1 MQEARC
7 YTQLLTPAGTAV
19 YMYCCP
25 AMLGVCNPP
34 HTHTRT
40 HRHPGR
46 SPRDMCP
53 VLSGPACHTVS
64 VMWCVSHSHYTHTL
78 LVVLPPPWVQTI
90 LHASPCGCRRGRK
103 GGDLGLWWES
113 LEGAAVLW
121 ASLAHRY
128 TGTQHCHHSVFSLSP
143 SPTHLITILS
153 TMTASVRI
161 RKLAGK

>member
-25 AMLGVCNPP
+25 AMLWCMLP

-64 VMWCVSHSHYTHTL
+64 VMCVTVTLTTHTHFSL
-78 LVVLPPPWVQTI
+78 SWVQTV
-90 LHASPCGCRRGRK
+90 LHAAPCGCRRGRK

-113 LEGAAVLW
+113 WRALPCFGHHW
-121 ASLAHRY
+121 H
-128 TGTQHCHHSVFSLSP
+128 TGTQVHSTAITVCSHCPTHPRTKSP
-143 SPTHLITILS
+143 SYQQ
-153 TMTASVRI
+153 
-161 RKLAGK
+161 